1 MSSKSRQ
8 TREQHASRGNTETQ
22 MSSTPKPS
30 KATQESGA
38 ATERTTGG
46 GAQSKRL
53 AKSSLPLRRGQR
65 SS

>member
-8 TREQHASRGNTETQ
+8 TREQHASRGGTETRQ
-22 MSSTPKPS
+22 SSTPKPS
-30 KATQESGA
+30 KATHESGA

-53 AKSSLPLRRGQR
+53 AKSQLPLRRGQR